1 MRTFFLS
8 IGLIAALGLGA
19 CVSDDMQSVSRGI
32 LGSYMGGNGGSSSLS
47 AEQITLGL
55 KEALTVGSRTVTTQ
69 LNQTGGFNRDPKI
82 RIPLPDTL
90 SKVHS
95 ALSAVG
101 MGGMTADLETRMNA
115 AAERAA
121 GEVYP
126 IFVDAIKQ
134 MTIADARSILSGQ
147 QDAATQY
154 LRRTMGAALEQKIN
168 PIVGSALA
176 QAGAVQAYDR
186 MMGQYASL
194 PFVSNVKTDMNNYVT
209 GKAVDGIFYYVAQE
223 EAAIRQNPAKRT
235 TEILRTVFGAQ

>member
-1 MRTFFLS
+1 MRRILLS
-8 IGLIAALGLGA
+8 VLCALGVSA
-19 CVSDDMQSVSRGI
+19 CVSDDMAGATRGI
-32 LGSYMGGNGGSSSLS
+32 FDSYMGANGGAVSSLS
-47 AEQITLGL
+47 VEQITLGL
-55 KEALTVGSRTVTTQ
+55 KEALNVGSKNVTTQ
-69 LNQTGGFNRDPKI
+69 LNQTGGYTLDPKI

-90 SKVHS
+90 NKVHT

-126 IFVDAIKQ
+126 IFVSAIKQ
-134 MTIADARSILSGQ
+134 MTIADARSILSEQ

-154 LRRTMGAALEQKIN
+154 LRRTMGAELQTKIE
-168 PIVGSALA
+168 PIVGNALA

-186 MMGQYASL
+186 VMGQYASL
-194 PFVSNVKTDMNNYVT
+194 PFVSTVKTDMNNYVT
-209 GKAVDGIFYYVAQE
+209 GKAIDGIFYYVAQE

-235 TEILRTVFGAQ
+235 SEILRTVFGAQ

>member
-1 MRTFFLS
+1 MKLLFVSLCV
-8 IGLIAALGLGA
+8 LVLGA
-19 CVSDDMQSVSRGI
+19 CVSDEMQGTARGI
-32 LGSYMGGNGGSSSLS
+32 FDAYMNTNGGTASSLS
-47 AEQITLGL
+47 VEQVTLGL
-55 KEALTVGSRTVTTQ
+55 KEALNVGSKNVTTRLHQ
-69 LNQTGGFNRDPKI
+69 AGGFNRDPNI
-82 RIPLPDTL
+82 RIPLPDAL
-90 SKVHS
+90 NKVHV
-95 ALSAVG
+95 ALDSVG

-126 IFVDAIKQ
+126 LFVDAIKQ
-134 MTIADARSILSGQ
+134 MTIADARGILSGQ

-186 MMGQYASL
+186 VMGQYASL

-209 GKAVDGIFYYVAQE
+209 GKAVDGIFHYIAQE